1 MEDLDPVVLQEL
13 IANYAARMIGVL
25 VLLFVAWLV
34 STWVRRITVRG
45 LEKAS
50 FDPTLTKFFG
60 SAARWAV
67 LLLAGL
73 ACLGVFGVQT
83 TSFAALIGAGGI
95 AIGLA
100 FQGTLSNFAAGLM
113 LLIFRPFKVGQ
124 SISVAGQKG
133 KVEEIALFTTILDT
147 ADNRRFVIPNGSVF
161 GTTIENVSHHPI
173 RRADVDVGVDY
184 SASIDRTREV
194 LEKATKAV
202 PGRLVERE
210 PQVVLVGLGASSVD
224 WQVQVWAES
233 TDFSTV
239 KQAAI
244 RAVKLALDEAGIG
257 IPFPQMDVHLARD
270 TASA

>member
-133 KVEEIALFTTILDT
+133 KWKRSPFLQRSWIPQTID
-147 ADNRRFVIPNGSVF
+147 
-161 GTTIENVSHHPI
+161 
-173 RRADVDVGVDY
+173 
-184 SASIDRTREV
+184 
-194 LEKATKAV
+194 
-202 PGRLVERE
+202 
-210 PQVVLVGLGASSVD
+210 ASSFRTD
-224 WQVQVWAES
+224 RSSAPPSRTSRTIRSAEPMWMWAS
-233 TDFSTV
+233 TTQPVSIGPERFS
-239 KQAAI
+239 KRRQ
-244 RAVKLALDEAGIG
+244 KLFRVGSSSG
-257 IPFPQMDVHLARD
+257 SRRWY
-270 TASA
+270 